1 MPAIMRR
8 MQFFDVRKIEVTG
21 ARYREPSAIIA
32 ALELP
37 DTPSVYDDL
46 DALEDRLRRLGGIE
60 EATVGRRLPGTLEIR
75 IRETE
80 PVALAQSRTGLV
92 AVDRGGHPLPY
103 DLAVAPVDV
112 PLVGRAEPR
121 LIEAL
126 AEIRTASAGL
136 YASASAAWIRGGRE
150 VVLDVG
156 EGLVRLDAPVDE
168 AVLDAIGA
176 VQRDLAQHAIDW
188 AEVDG
193 RFKGW
198 IVVRQ

>member
-1 MPAIMRR
+1 MRR

-21 ARYREPSAIIA
+21 ARFREPSAIIA
-32 ALELP
+32 AMQLP
-37 DTPSVYDDL
+37 DTPSVFDDL
-46 DALEDRLRRLGGIE
+46 DVLEDRLRRLGGIE
-60 EATVGRRLPGTLEIR
+60 DARVGRRLPGTLEVR
-75 IRETE
+75 IREVE

-92 AVDRGGHPLPY
+92 AVDRGGRPLPY
-103 DLAVAPVDV
+103 DLTYAPVDV
-112 PLVGRAEPR
+112 PVVGRAEPK

-136 YASASAAWIRGGRE
+136 YATASAAWIRGGRE
-150 VVLDVG
+150 VVLDIG

-168 AVLDAIGA
+168 SVLEAIGA
-176 VQRDLAQHAIDW
+176 VQRDLARHAVDW

-193 RFKGW
+193 RFRGW